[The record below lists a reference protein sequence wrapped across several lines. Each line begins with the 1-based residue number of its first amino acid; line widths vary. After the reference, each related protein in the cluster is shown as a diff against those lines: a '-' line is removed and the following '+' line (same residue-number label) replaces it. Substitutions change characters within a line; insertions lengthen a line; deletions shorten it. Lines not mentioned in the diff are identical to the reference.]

1 MAGQSTR
8 HGQMCARGFS
18 VEGGNRSGHKT
29 DCACARVCS
38 SLWVFLFFFFEGE
51 WMDQLLCCATDTS
64 LFFYLQSGLWLKLP
78 LVSLCSRVCELAI
91 EGETHR
97 ERDSLPAAATVS
109 DY

>member
-29 DCACARVCS
+29 DCACARACA
-38 SLWVFLFFFFEGE
+38 LACGFFFFSFFFFLEGE

-78 LVSLCSRVCELAI
+78 LVSLCSCVCELAI
-91 EGETHR
+91 EGERQR
-97 ERDSLPAAATVS
+97 ER
-109 DY
+109 